1 VLSRDLEAVKI
12 EPIKPLGSGP
22 NWQVAAFKPE
32 LDGAAYDEAMTRLA
46 HLRQTYALK
55 T

>member
-1 VLSRDLEAVKI
+1 VLSKHLEAVKI

-32 LDGAAYDEAMTRLA
+32 LEGVAYKEPR
-46 HLRQTYALK
+46 RS
-55 T
+55 